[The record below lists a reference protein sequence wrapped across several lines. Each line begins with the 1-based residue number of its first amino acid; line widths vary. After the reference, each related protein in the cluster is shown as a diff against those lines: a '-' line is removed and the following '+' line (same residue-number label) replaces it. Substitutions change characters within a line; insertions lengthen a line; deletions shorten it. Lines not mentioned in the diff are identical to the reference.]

1 MKKQKNRCG
10 PVIAGGDQVFRNF
23 CKYTTSTRI
32 TIIIWLQLSVLGLVE
47 KKKKREDLTF
57 RHLYTMVM

>member
-1 MKKQKNRCG
+1 MKKQKNRYG

-23 CKYTTSTRI
+23 CKYTPSTRI

-47 KKKKREDLTF
+47 KKEREDLTF
-57 RHLYTMVM
+57 RHLHTMVM